1 MDLPK
6 GEPPSYSEIHSVP
19 PYDGNQVAGV
29 KVEEV
34 TDVKEEED
42 PASITS
48 PVIKTEHGVSCL
60 CVRCYTHFT
69 NMRNCLPLCPHG
81 TFGLW

>member
-6 GEPPSYSEIHSVP
+6 GEPPSCSEICSVP
-19 PYDGNQVAGV
+19 PYDG

-60 CVRCYTHFT
+60 
-69 NMRNCLPLCPHG
+69 
-81 TFGLW
+81 